1 VKKIIL
7 ILFGSALLY
16 GCETTGVSYQDVQY
30 SISGSQ
36 QAQSQIS
43 LGDDRYTVVNLLNA
57 RQSSLTAEWLRPA
70 DQYMKDGKTMYIHYQ
85 RTSHV
90 SDGRNTDD
98 EFTPYVF
105 ENNKLVAIGWA
116 HLGGPKV
123 VSSGSSTM
131 GGTVTINDPVR
142 DSQNLM
148 NKGQKMLSGGCTLGI
163 NC

>member
-1 VKKIIL
+1 MKKIIL
-7 ILFGSALLY
+7 ILFGSVLLY

-30 SISGSQ
+30 TISGSQ

-43 LGDDRYTVVNLLNA
+43 LGDERYTVVNLLNA
-57 RQSSLTAEWLRPA
+57 RQSSLTPDWLRPA
-70 DQYMKDGKTMYIHYQ
+70 DQYMKDGKTIYIHYQ
-85 RTSHV
+85 RTAHV
-90 SDGRNTDD
+90 NDGRNTDD

-163 NC
+163 DC